1 MKINKYI
8 GIAVCSWLMVACQ
21 SDNLDMVQT
30 EQHTLI
36 GQIMN
41 SNVEESRAQIQL
53 GCRNSA
59 IEYFFWNENDRF
71 SLYQQV
77 NNKLTENEF
86 VINDSYS
93 EADGG
98 LQKAEFT
105 STMALTPLAAYSALY
120 PSPET
125 VAGNQVTLQIQT
137 SVDFSSATTDAQ
149 RAEVW
154 KNYFKNN
161 MFMAASGTFS
171 ESGRNYVGFN
181 HLCALIRVSYI
192 NQTGSEQQISGIR
205 LKGQNLGTG
214 MNYDLVNNAATVNA
228 STSDFKFNTT
238 GLKVAD
244 KDTVDV
250 YMLFFPELIEQ
261 TDLEISIM
269 QPAGGKTLILP
280 WKDIVK
286 FNSDYESFRAGMRYW
301 FNVTDTAN
309 GLDWTKNTYENNLV
323 LFENTELAAALY
335 EMLGQYNVVM
345 TEEGYARISNTYS
358 VYELDFSD
366 YEGEITSLAGIEK
379 FRSLQTLK
387 FNDRGLEIDT
397 LDLSAFSNIRRVEV
411 AGNNIKALKL
421 PASSWN
427 LNYLDCHDN
436 KIQAL
441 DITGLGNIE
450 YNGTLICG
458 SQKDNISLNLTLT
471 QNQKNTWESDWI
483 NNADNANV
491 TPVVAE

>member
-53 GCRNSA
+53 GCKA
-59 IEYFFWNENDRF
+59 GVEYFFWNENDRF

-77 NNKLTENEF
+77 NSKLKENEF
-86 VINDSYS
+86 VISDSYS

-120 PSPET
+120 PSLET
-125 VAGNQVTLQIQT
+125 VEGNQANLQIQT
-137 SVDFSSATTDAQ
+137 SVDFSATTTDAQ

-171 ESGRNYVGFN
+171 ESGRNYIAFN
-181 HLCALIRVSYI
+181 HLCSMIRVSYV
-192 NQTGSEQQISGIR
+192 NQTGSEQQISGVR
-205 LKGQNLGTG
+205 LKGQKFGTG
-214 MNYDLVNNAATVNA
+214 MNYDLVNNSASVNA
-228 STSDFKFNTT
+228 STADFKFYTT

-250 YMLFFPELIEQ
+250 YMLFFPELIEE
-261 TDLEISIM
+261 TDLEFSIM
-269 QPAGGKTLILP
+269 QSAGDKTLILP
-280 WKDIVK
+280 SKDILSANG
-286 FNSDYESFRAGMRYW
+286 FSAGMRYW
-301 FNVTDTAN
+301 FDVTATAN
-309 GLDWTKNTYENNLV
+309 GLDWTKNTDEKNMV
-323 LFENTELAAALY
+323 VFENTELAAALY
-335 EMLGQYNVVM
+335 EMLGQYKVVM
-345 TEEGYARISNTYS
+345 TEEGYAKMSLNHTSS
-358 VYELDFSD
+358 VSELDFSN
-366 YEGEITSLAGIEK
+366 YEGEISSLAGIEK
-379 FRSLQTLK
+379 FQSLQTLK
-387 FNDRGLEIDT
+387 CNDFGVAMDI
-397 LDLSAFSNIRRVEV
+397 LDLSTFSNIRRVEL
-411 AGNNIKALKL
+411 AGNNLKALKL
-421 PASSWN
+421 PASSRN

-441 DITGLGNIE
+441 DITGLNNME
-450 YNGTLICG
+450 YSGTLICG

-471 QNQKNTWESDWI
+471 ENQKYTWENVWK
-483 NNADNANV
+483 NNTDNANV

>member
-8 GIAVCSWLMVACQ
+8 GFAICSWLMVACQ

-41 SNVEESRAQIQL
+41 SNTEESRAQIQL
-53 GCRNSA
+53 GCKNAA

-86 VINDSYS
+86 VISDSYS

-120 PSPET
+120 PSQEI
-125 VAGNQVTLQIQT
+125 VESNQANLQIQT
-137 SVDFSSATTDAQ
+137 SVDFSAATTDAQ

-171 ESGRNYVGFN
+171 ESGRNYIAFN
-181 HLCALIRVSYI
+181 HLCSMIRVSYV
-192 NQTGSEQQISGIR
+192 NQTGSEQQISGVR
-205 LKGQNLGTG
+205 LKGQHLGTG
-214 MNYDLVNNAATVNA
+214 MNYDLVNNSASVNA
-228 STSDFKFNTT
+228 STADFKFYTT

-269 QPAGGKTLILP
+269 QPAGDKTLILP
-280 WKDIVK
+280 WKDIVR

-301 FNVTDTAN
+301 FDVTDTAN
-309 GLDWTKNTYENNLV
+309 GLDWSKNTYENNLV

-379 FRSLQTLK
+379 FQSLQTLK
-387 FNDRGLEIDT
+387 CNDMGLEMDT
-397 LDLSAFSNIRRVEV
+397 LDLSTLYSLRHVELS
-411 AGNNIKALKL
+411 GNNLKALKL
-421 PASSWN
+421 NSDSWN
-427 LNYLDCHDN
+427 MNYLDCHDN

-441 DITGLGNIE
+441 DITGLNNME
-450 YNGTLICG
+450 YGTLICG

-471 QNQKNTWESDWI
+471 DRQKNTWEYDWS
-483 NNADNANV
+483 NNADNTNV
-491 TPVVAE
+491 TLFVTE